1 MMGKREMAEDVCDMV
16 LQRLRDTVRAA
27 LPEP

>member
-1 MMGKREMAEDVCDMV
+1 MVGKQEMSEDVYGMV